1 MVMMMD
7 NDDGNDD
14 IYADEY
20 DDDLHASQ
28 PTHSPIHSSM
38 CILRQVP
45 LHPQC
50 IRCHPE
56 GTGRGVFTATTAQQR
71 STVPS

>member
-1 MVMMMD
+1 MMV
-7 NDDGNDD
+7 DDDD
-14 IYADEY
+14 DVYADDEY

-28 PTHSPIHSSM
+28 PIHSPIHSSM

-56 GTGRGVFTATTAQQR
+56 GTGRGVITATTAQQR